1 MADQDRY
8 SNQDQNRDRLG
19 QRDVYMDN
27 RTGVGAQERGYRAQW
42 GGGRDRDRDYG
53 DREQN
58 YNMRRGEN
66 ASFRDEDY
74 GQQDGGRT
82 GYRGRDDESRYGA
95 GYGGG
100 AAAYGGGYGSS
111 TQSGATGGMA
121 GGYYGE
127 SGTYGQG
134 GRWSRNESYEGRQGG
149 TGRGEHRGRD
159 WLSYP
164 ARSNPDFYADENRSA
179 GAGWTEEYGNRDR
192 SLETYRGQNRD
203 EGRWSGGEGGYR
215 GTYGGGYR
223 SPGTSAQPSF
233 PGRTYEADATFHDRK
248 FRDRDFSHEY
258 HEDRGGFWDRAADKV
273 ASWFGGDESR
283 GSPYDTGV
291 SHRGRGPKG
300 YRRSDERIREDIS
313 DRLTDDHWLD
323 ASEIDVRVENG
334 DVHLTGEVKTRDDK
348 RRAEQLAEQV
358 SGVDNVMNHLRV
370 EKAQDWRSDR
380 TTGSTT
386 GTTTSMGA
394 ATGAT
399 TSNMGD
405 LGTPASTTG
414 NTTTGTT
421 NPGTTTAGRGG
432 KTTQ

>member
-8 SNQDQNRDRLG
+8 SNQDHNRDRLG

-27 RTGVGAQERGYRAQW
+27 RTGVGAEGRGYRAQW
-42 GGGRDRDRDYG
+42 GGGRERDYG

-66 ASFRDEDY
+66 ASFREEDY

-82 GYRGRDDESRYGA
+82 GYRNRDDESRYG
-95 GYGGG
+95 G
-100 AAAYGGGYGSS
+100 A
-111 TQSGATGGMA
+111 QSAATGGMA

-127 SGTYGQG
+127 AGTYGQG
-134 GRWSRNESYEGRQGG
+134 GRWSRNESYEARQGG
-149 TGRGEHRGRD
+149 VDRGRERGRD
-159 WLSYP
+159 WMSYP

-179 GAGWTEEYGNRDR
+179 GPGWTEEYGARDR
-192 SLETYRGQNRD
+192 ALETYRGQNQNRD
-203 EGRWSGGEGGYR
+203 ENRWSGGESGYR

-223 SPGTSAQPSF
+223 SPGATSQPSF
-233 PGRTYEADATFHDRK
+233 SGRTYEADATFRDRN

-258 HEDRGGFWDRAADKV
+258 HDDRRHGFWDRAADKV
-273 ASWFGGDESR
+273 ASWFGSDE
-283 GSPYDTGV
+283 SPYDTGV

-300 YRRSDERIREDIS
+300 YRRSDERIREDVS

-323 ASEIDVRVENG
+323 ASDIDVRVENG
-334 DVHLTGEVKTRDDK
+334 EVHLTGEVKTRDDK

-370 EKAQDWRSDR
+370 EKAQDWRSDKS
-380 TTGSTT
+380 TGSTT
-386 GTTTSMGA
+386 TG
-394 ATGAT
+394 GAT

-405 LGTPASTTG
+405 LGTPGSVGGDG
-414 NTTTGTT
+414 NTNTAAGTSRT
-421 NPGTTTAGRGG
+421 G